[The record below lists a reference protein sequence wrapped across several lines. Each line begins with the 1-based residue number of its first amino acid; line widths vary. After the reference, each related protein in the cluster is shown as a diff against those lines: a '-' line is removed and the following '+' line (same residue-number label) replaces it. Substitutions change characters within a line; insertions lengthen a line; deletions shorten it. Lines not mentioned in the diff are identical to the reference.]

1 MSSFLSLH
9 WIDHNKICRQ
19 QTHYYYRMDHTTL
32 RFLSMWRTTSTTTT
46 TKSPKPLEANHEEPM
61 RNCNSNRNDNINNRD
76 LSYWNRWMTFKNRLL
91 TSKPGS
97 LLSSSSSTTTTTAT
111 TGASITATSLDWR
124 EAQELITVLRRTNS
138 SAYTTIDTKTEPT
151 TSTTTGTRS
160 SSSSS
165 SLSWQLERLESMF
178 QVLDRMCLEVEYVNG
193 TMQQQPKQQQQQPT
207 TTRGSTQKTLTFCL
221 DGGILGATLV
231 SWRDF
236 VLSSSLLSSSD
247 MITHY
252 MRTTTLTAAT
262 TTTTTTTATTTSI
275 GLDPIS
281 IWNRLERYHHAGLFL
296 VRPPAYAILL
306 HVMSKILQQKQQQQH
321 IHNDN
326 NNNSNNNSSSSLS
339 LSALSQQ
346 QQKQQQEP
354 QQQEPQ
360 QQQQYEL
367 LEDIYL
373 YHAQLIHQTL
383 LLRSNYNPHDKI
395 HHPTSA
401 TIYGLMQVWA
411 NCSRKNHY
419 HHHHPQQEQ
428 DQQEQ
433 YQQQQYQQQAPY
445 QVEQLLRTLQQW
457 YQQTKRQ
464 DQQPT
469 ANLFCT
475 VMEVFVKNHS
485 TKNIINQYDYSDKN
499 HYDNKNEKHS
509 IRNVGFDDDNNNGL
523 GADGTLLFG
532 GDGLGT
538 TTTTTNHTNP
548 TTAAT
553 TTTTTASSETIFH
566 HIATLYKEMQQTCPD
581 WTCGLINARV
591 CHVLATCCNNNN
603 HTTTNTTNTVAKM
616 AANWAHTLY
625 VQQCHRYQDNQYNTY
640 YKPNPHTLSSVLIA
654 HGRTGQVQQATEL
667 FHFMDQ
673 WSEVVEQQEEEEEEW
688 YNNNNEKQQEP
699 TTTTRIQQQYEQQQQ
714 QQPPTKTKRQEEEE
728 QKRRYASQC
737 RRALKP
743 NFICCSTL
751 LWVYAKVGDTQRAE
765 DMLHRM
771 IHDLEQDSGGGSS
784 SSGYDDDN
792 DNNHHNHDTKALL
805 WDAQM
810 WHGVL
815 TAWATSGNPKAPE
828 YMTQIIERLRL
839 LQSQEQQQQQQEEEM
854 NGPYNIVNV
863 TMYNKLLG
871 CYANQHKVEKA
882 EELFHWMECCYQSN
896 KNNCNNNDNTTKQVL
911 VAAPNAESYLAMI
924 LAWSKV
930 GNPERC
936 EWYLRKYCN
945 SILRFPQQQ
954 QQQQPHDDYYDD
966 NDKVNHDHH
975 HNIGIHNNHHNH
987 QKHFGVVMDTWA
999 KSKHPQA
1006 VVKAQAIF
1014 DWMKQELQIQPSAVI
1029 YTSLMWAWVY
1039 SDMKQMGDPAPHVI
1053 RLLEEMKYNY
1063 HLKMKQGDWIGAI
1076 AIQPTDHIYNAVLS
1090 ALSKS
1095 KNQPQSLN
1103 QAIHLFREMA
1113 IRNSSSSSSDHNN
1126 NNQHHHHYPHDI
1138 PSPNVQHY
1146 TTIMNACSKH
1156 NRPDLAE
1163 QFFQELKCNI
1173 EQENNNNNRNHR
1185 EQNHFVHGVVAM
1197 TGDLSAVYRTRVEA
1211 WAQAGDPEMTRQA
1224 LEEWI
1229 ADYYYHDDDN
1239 SSVVSSSF
1247 TSSSFSSCVN
1257 GRRIR
1262 LQDPPRLQDWS
1273 AILRAWL
1280 RSNRPDAAERA
1291 DDVLR
1296 QQFQHLLLPPSP
1308 LRPDHD
1314 DDDDQQQQQQQ
1325 QQQERIS
1332 LPPTKGIVVV
1342 DDSHCLNT
1350 RSFDTVISAY
1360 AKSNSPQAGE
1370 NALRLFRDLKR
1381 LKAATTTAASSS
1393 SSSSTTGSNA
1403 DMEQENHLEPTL
1415 VTYSGVI
1422 VALSRSSCCCGSY
1435 QQDSKLHNPK
1445 QYSHEI
1451 QVLLNELKTKNIKF
1465 WSLVRT
1471 PERLLAM
1478 MKRTIDSTSSLLPN
1492 KHALQMTLSN
1502 LDSILATTTRTRT
1515 TTNSNRTITHHHAK
1529 KKQDGQRQPSF
1540 SR

>member
-1 MSSFLSLH
+1 
-9 WIDHNKICRQ
+9 
-19 QTHYYYRMDHTTL
+19 MDNTTR

-46 TKSPKPLEANHEEPM
+46 TKSPKSLEANHEEPM
-61 RNCNSNRNDNINNRD
+61 RNRNSNRNDNINNINNNRD

-97 LLSSSSSTTTTTAT
+97 LLSLSSSTTTTAT

-151 TSTTTGTRS
+151 TTTSTTGTRS
-160 SSSSS
+160 SSQSS

-193 TMQQQPKQQQQQPT
+193 TMQQPKQQQPT

-262 TTTTTTTATTTSI
+262 TTTTTTTTSI

-306 HVMSKILQQKQQQQH
+306 HVMSKILQKQKQH

-326 NNNSNNNSSSSLS
+326 NNNNNSSSSLS

-346 QQKQQQEP
+346 PQKQQQE
-354 QQQEPQ
+354 

-367 LEDIYL
+367 LEDMYL

-419 HHHHPQQEQ
+419 HHYP
-428 DQQEQ
+428 QQEQ
-433 YQQQQYQQQAPY
+433 YQQEQYQQEQYQQEQYQQQAPY

-475 VMEVFVKNHS
+475 VMEVFVKNHHS
-485 TKNIINQYDYSDKN
+485 TNNNIINQYYYYNDKN
-499 HYDNKNEKHS
+499 HYDNKNEKHC
-509 IRNVGFDDDNNNGL
+509 IRNVGFDDNNNNNGL
-523 GADGTLLFG
+523 GDGGTLLFG
-532 GDGLGT
+532 DDGIG
-538 TTTTTNHTNP
+538 TTTTNHTNP
-548 TTAAT
+548 TT

-566 HIATLYKEMQQTCPD
+566 HIVTLYKEMQQTCPD

-603 HTTTNTTNTVAKM
+603 HTTTNTTNTTNTVAKM

-654 HGRTGQVQQATEL
+654 YGRTGQVQQATEL

-673 WSEVVEQQEEEEEEW
+673 WSEVVEQQQEEEEW
-688 YNNNNEKQQEP
+688 YNNNNEKDQQQKQEP
-699 TTTTRIQQQYEQQQQ
+699 TRTRIQQQHEQQQQ
-714 QQPPTKTKRQEEEE
+714 QPTTKTKRQELEEEE

-784 SSGYDDDN
+784 SSSGYDDNDDN
-792 DNNHHNHDTKALL
+792 HNHHNHDTKALL

-839 LQSQEQQQQQQEEEM
+839 LQSQEQQQVQQEQEEM

-882 EELFHWMECCYQSN
+882 EELFHWMESCYQSN
-896 KNNCNNNDNTTKQVL
+896 NNNNDNTTKQVL

-954 QQQQPHDDYYDD
+954 QPHDDYYD
-966 NDKVNHDHH
+966 DKVNHDHH
-975 HNIGIHNNHHNH
+975 HNIGIHNNHHHH

-1014 DWMKQELQIQPSAVI
+1014 DWMQQELQIQPSAVI

-1113 IRNSSSSSSDHNN
+1113 IRNSSSSDHNN
-1126 NNQHHHHYPHDI
+1126 NNQHHPHPHDI

-1163 QFFQELKCNI
+1163 QFFQELKRNI
-1173 EQENNNNNRNHR
+1173 EQENNNNNNNRNHR

-1211 WAQAGDPEMTRQA
+1211 WAQAGDPEMTTQA

-1239 SSVVSSSF
+1239 SSVVSSF
-1247 TSSSFSSCVN
+1247 TSFSSSSCVN

-1296 QQFQHLLLPPSP
+1296 QQFQHLLPPSP

-1314 DDDDQQQQQQQ
+1314 DDDQQQQQQ

-1393 SSSSTTGSNA
+1393 SSTTGSNA

-1422 VALSRSSCCCGSY
+1422 VALSRSSCCCSY
-1435 QQDSKLHNPK
+1435 QQDSKLNNPK

-1502 LDSILATTTRTRT
+1502 LDSILATTTRT